1 MKFAQFFI
9 DRPIF
14 AAVMSAIVFI
24 TGAIAVWNLPV
35 SQYPEVVPPSVV
47 VRATYPGANPKV
59 IAETVAAPL
68 EQEINGVENMLYM
81 SSQSTT
87 DGLMTLTV
95 TFKVGTNIDTAQVQV
110 QNRVA
115 QASPRLPEDVRR
127 FGVTTLKSSP
137 DLLMVVHLYS
147 PDNRYDMVY
156 LRNYAVLQVR
166 DQLARLPGVGEVRV
180 FGAGDYSMRVWLD
193 PQKVSSRD
201 LTAGDVVRA
210 IREQNVQVAAGV
222 LGAQPAPPGVEYQLS
237 VNATGRLVNEE
248 EFGNIIIKSAP
259 DGSVTRL
266 RDVARIELG
275 AGQYSL
281 RSLLNNKAAVAIP
294 IALMPG
300 ANALDLA
307 SAVRASM
314 KEISK
319 TFPDGVSYQIVYD
332 TTIFVRES
340 IIAVIE
346 TLLEAIAL
354 VVIVV
359 VLFLQTWRASIIPLL
374 AVPISIVGTFGLMLA
389 FGFSINNLSLFG
401 LVLAIGIVVDDAIVV
416 VENVERNIERG
427 LSPRDAAYRA
437 MEEVSGPIIA
447 IALVLCAVFVP
458 IAFISG
464 LTGQFYKQFALT
476 IAISTV
482 ISAFN
487 SLTLSPALCAVLLK
501 SRDAKPDIATRIIDR
516 LFGWVFRPFN
526 RFFHRSSE
534 RYGKGVAG
542 VIGRK
547 GAVAIVYAALLGVT
561 WFMFRVVPPG
571 FIPTQD
577 KLYLIAFAQLPDAA
591 SLDRTEDVIR
601 RMSDIGLKNP
611 GVQGAVAFPGLS
623 IKGFTNSSNA
633 GIVFFPLKPF
643 DERKGKA
650 LSGPGI
656 AQALSQQFA
665 GIQDAYIGVFPPPP
679 VAGLGTLGGFALQ
692 LEDRA
697 NLGYDELYAALQ
709 GALAKVYQTPQ
720 LAGVFSS
727 YTINVPQITA
737 DVDRVRTKEQGVALT
752 DVFEAMQVY
761 LGSLYVNDF
770 NRFGRTYQ
778 VIAQADAQ
786 YRARPEDIRQ
796 LKTRNSQGEMVPL
809 GSLVTIS
816 QTNGPD
822 RVLRYNGYL
831 AADMNGGPAPG
842 FSSGQALQAIAKVLN
857 ETLPNGVKF
866 EWTDLTYQET
876 SAGNTTV
883 FVFPLCVLF
892 VFLVLA
898 ALYESWS
905 LPLAIILIVPMCL
918 LSALAG
924 VKLTGGDNNIFTQIA
939 LFVLVGL
946 ACKNAILIVE
956 FAKVRQDQGLT
967 PEAAAIEAAGL
978 RLRPILMT
986 SLAFI
991 MGVVPLAIATGAG
1004 AEMRRAIGIAVF
1016 SGMLGVTLFGLFLT
1030 PVFYVIVQR
1039 LAMRMSAPRNP
1050 APIAA
1055 IPGGEHA

>member
-1 MKFAQFFI
+1 MRFARFFI

-14 AAVMSAIVFI
+14 AAVLSIIVFLI
-24 TGAIAVWNLPV
+24 GAIAVWQLPI

-110 QNRVA
+110 EHGVA
-115 QASPRLPEDVRR
+115 TASPRLPEDVRR

-210 IREQNVQVAAGV
+210 IREQNVQVAARV

-237 VNATGRLVNEE
+237 VNATGRLFNEE

-300 ANALDLA
+300 SNALDLA

-416 VENVERNIERG
+416 GENVERNIERG

-482 ISAFN
+482 ISAF
-487 SLTLSPALCAVLLK
+487 
-501 SRDAKPDIATRIIDR
+501 
-516 LFGWVFRPFN
+516 
-526 RFFHRSSE
+526 
-534 RYGKGVAG
+534 
-542 VIGRK
+542 
-547 GAVAIVYAALLGVT
+547 
-561 WFMFRVVPPG
+561 
-571 FIPTQD
+571 Q
-577 KLYLIAFAQLPDAA
+577 
-591 SLDRTEDVIR
+591 
-601 RMSDIGLKNP
+601 
-611 GVQGAVAFPGLS
+611 
-623 IKGFTNSSNA
+623 
-633 GIVFFPLKPF
+633 
-643 DERKGKA
+643 
-650 LSGPGI
+650 
-656 AQALSQQFA
+656 
-665 GIQDAYIGVFPPPP
+665 
-679 VAGLGTLGGFALQ
+679 
-692 LEDRA
+692 
-697 NLGYDELYAALQ
+697 
-709 GALAKVYQTPQ
+709 
-720 LAGVFSS
+720 
-727 YTINVPQITA
+727 
-737 DVDRVRTKEQGVALT
+737 
-752 DVFEAMQVY
+752 
-761 LGSLYVNDF
+761 
-770 NRFGRTYQ
+770 
-778 VIAQADAQ
+778 
-786 YRARPEDIRQ
+786 
-796 LKTRNSQGEMVPL
+796 
-809 GSLVTIS
+809 
-816 QTNGPD
+816 
-822 RVLRYNGYL
+822 
-831 AADMNGGPAPG
+831 
-842 FSSGQALQAIAKVLN
+842 
-857 ETLPNGVKF
+857 
-866 EWTDLTYQET
+866 
-876 SAGNTTV
+876 
-883 FVFPLCVLF
+883 
-892 VFLVLA
+892 
-898 ALYESWS
+898 
-905 LPLAIILIVPMCL
+905 
-918 LSALAG
+918 
-924 VKLTGGDNNIFTQIA
+924 
-939 LFVLVGL
+939 
-946 ACKNAILIVE
+946 
-956 FAKVRQDQGLT
+956 
-967 PEAAAIEAAGL
+967 
-978 RLRPILMT
+978 
-986 SLAFI
+986 
-991 MGVVPLAIATGAG
+991 
-1004 AEMRRAIGIAVF
+1004 
-1016 SGMLGVTLFGLFLT
+1016 
-1030 PVFYVIVQR
+1030 
-1039 LAMRMSAPRNP
+1039 
-1050 APIAA
+1050 
-1055 IPGGEHA
+1055 